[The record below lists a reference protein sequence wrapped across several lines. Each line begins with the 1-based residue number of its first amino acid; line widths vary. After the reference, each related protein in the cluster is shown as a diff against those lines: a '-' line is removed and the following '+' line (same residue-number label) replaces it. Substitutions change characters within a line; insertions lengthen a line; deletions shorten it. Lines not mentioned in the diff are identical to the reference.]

1 MITLNVDAAELYRAI
16 RWSDAHTK
24 QLPFSAAQ
32 ALNAAVQ
39 GSKFISGSKEK
50 SSLAVLEKAAER
62 YLDRPKPQTAA
73 GWRATVANKKQI
85 ISRITP
91 KDRPWKRTRYLS
103 GNIRG
108 GISRPKWDLA
118 FVNHPS
124 NQGIPAGSRLVPTRY
139 WKGEGKLDK
148 YGNIKKT
155 DIKKLLNQVGT
166 TGRTAT
172 GNIFI
177 GKPRGGD
184 RYPGVYRRER
194 THVLRPLLKAVDSV
208 SYRAIF
214 PAEKEINQTIQ
225 RHFTRYLKLQTL
237 RNVKREAQRG

>member
-16 RWSDAHTK
+16 RWTDAHTK

-73 GWRATVANKKQI
+73 GWRATVANKKSI
-85 ISRITP
+85 SSRITP

-108 GISRPKWDLA
+108 GTRAPKPWEAKIRSLGQIDA
-118 FVNHPS
+118 N
-124 NQGIPAGSRLVPTRY
+124 AYLVPTGAVKR
-139 WKGEGKLDK
+139 DR
-148 YGNIKKT
+148 YGNISKAN
-155 DIKKLLNQVGT
+155 INKLIT
-166 TGRTAT
+166 EAT
-172 GNIFI
+172 SGGLFI
-177 GKPRGGD
+177 GTPRGGN
-184 RYPGVYRRER
+184 RQAGIYRRNANKG
-194 THVLRPLLKAVDSV
+194 TLRPLFYTTPRTHYK
-208 SYRAIF
+208 AIF
-214 PAEKEINQTIQ
+214 PAETEINQTIQ

>member
-1 MITLNVDAAELYRAI
+1 MITVKIRSEDLQTAI
-16 RWSDAHTK
+16 RWTDAHIK
-24 QLPFSAAQ
+24 QLPYSAAQ

-39 GSKFISGSKEK
+39 GSKFISGSKER

-62 YLDRPKPQTAA
+62 YLDRPKAQTAK
-73 GWRATVANKKQI
+73 GWRATIANKRD
-85 ISRITP
+85 ISSTIKP
-91 KDRPWKRTRYLS
+91 KDRPWDRTRYLA
-103 GNIRG
+103 GNIKG

-124 NQGIPAGSRLVPTRY
+124 NRGIPAGSRLVPTRY

-177 GKPRGGD
+177 GKPRGGA

-194 THVLRPLLKAVDSV
+194 RHVLRPLLKAVDSV
-208 SYRAIF
+208 RYNAIF
-214 PAEKEINQTIQ
+214 PAEQEVNDNIQ
-225 RHFTRYLKLQTL
+225 SIFLRYLKLQTM
-237 RNVKREAQRG
+237 RNVEREAQRG